1 MPVQVF
7 NGSAYF
13 GIPMPL
19 VDFPQLLTD
28 FLKENPDTSEIEILA
43 AQLVQS
49 NFPAQSM
56 NDFVTRVCE
65 WGGTPGTRILSRIL
79 KQNSDTEIADALR
92 NASSSLAQRQF
103 VDALTHVDKLRFL
116 DVSFASKHL
125 RFLRPDICPVLDSV
139 LHDALPYTL
148 DASGYSDFAYD
159 CAWLANQLVANQIPN
174 PRQRTGGAWFVAD
187 VECAIYMLVTS

>member
-1 MPVQVF
+1 MPVQIF
-7 NGSAYF
+7 NGSAHF
-13 GIPMPL
+13 AIPMPL
-19 VDFPQLLTD
+19 ADFPQLLTD
-28 FLKENPDTSEIEILA
+28 FLNENPDTSAIEILA

-65 WGGTPGTRILSRIL
+65 WGGTQGTRILSRIL

-92 NASSSLAQRQF
+92 NASSSLAQGQF

-148 DASGYSDFAYD
+148 DASGYSDFAHD
-159 CAWLANQLVANQIPN
+159 CALLANQLVANQIPN
-174 PRQRTGGAWFVAD
+174 PRQRAGGAWFVAD
-187 VECAIYMLVTS
+187 VEGAIYMLVTS